1 MSQENN
7 NPQGS
12 QIDAMREIL
21 FGNNMK
27 QYDAE
32 FSAVRQIMTKNRT
45 ETDRDIQSLR
55 NEMNEALSRM
65 EQRLSLQMQRNHE
78 EVLEAIQR
86 LDMIKTDKTQ
96 LSKLLVEIGTQI
108 AM

>member
-1 MSQENN
+1 MSQEV
-7 NPQGS
+7 NPQS
-12 QIDAMREIL
+12 TQIDAMREIL
-21 FGNNMK
+21 FGNNIK

-32 FSAVRQIMTKNRT
+32 FSSVRQIISKNRT
-45 ETDRDIQSLR
+45 ESDRDMQNLR
-55 NEMNEALSRM
+55 NEMNEALSRL

-78 EVLEAIQR
+78 ELLEALQR
-86 LDMIKTDKTQ
+86 LDMIKPDRTQ

>member
-1 MSQENN
+1 MSMENN

-45 ETDRDIQSLR
+45 ETDRDIQTLR
-55 NEMNEALSRM
+55 NEMNEALNRM

>member
-1 MSQENN
+1 MSQENI

-45 ETDRDIQSLR
+45 ETDRDIQTLR